1 MADAKT
7 PQHPV
12 LVIDDNESAL
22 EYYQVLLDTNGI
34 NNYVLCEDPRDVLQ
48 LVEETNPST
57 ITLDLVMP
65 DISGKELL
73 EILHEWH
80 PEIPI
85 TMITGTMEVE
95 TAVECMKIGAF
106 DYLLKPIE
114 ENRFVS
120 SLKHAMEIAELRREV
135 DILSKHVLSREL
147 EHPEAFAEIITDNSS
162 MKSIFSY
169 IEAIAPTAK
178 PVLITGESGTGKELF
193 AAVIHRLSNR
203 DGEFVPVNAAG
214 LDDTLFQD
222 TLFGHRKGAYTGADS
237 NRSGLI
243 EQAAGGTLFLDE
255 IGDLSSNSQVKLL
268 RLLQEH
274 EYYSLG
280 SDEKRTSDARV
291 IAATNVDLASK
302 ISDKKFRNDL
312 FYRLNTHHIQV
323 PALRKRLND
332 IPLLVN
338 RFIAEASESIG
349 KRAPTVPRELYTLLQ
364 TYHYPGNIR
373 ELESMIFDMVSR
385 HESKV
390 LSLTFLKDYI
400 SSHSSSETP
409 ASAVDNTQ
417 KAITYS
423 GAFPTLKEVEDF
435 FFTEALRKADG
446 NQSIAAQLLGVS
458 QSTLSRRLKN
468 Q

>member
-1 MADAKT
+1 MANPKT
-7 PQHPV
+7 PQSPV
-12 LVIDDNESAL
+12 LVIDDSETAL
-22 EYYQVLLDTNGI
+22 EYYQVLLDANGI
-34 NNYVLCEDPRDVLQ
+34 NNYVLCEDARDVLRM
-48 LVEETNPST
+48 VEEINPST

-65 DISGKELL
+65 YISGKELL
-73 EILHEWH
+73 EIIREWH

-85 TMITGTMEVE
+85 TMITGTTEVE

-106 DYLLKPIE
+106 DYLIKPIE

-120 SLKHAMEIAELRREV
+120 SLKHALEIAELRREV
-135 DILSKHVLSREL
+135 DMLSKHVLSMEL
-147 EHPEAFAEIITDNSS
+147 EFPEAFSEIITDNRS

-169 IEAIAPTAK
+169 IEAIAPTDR
-178 PVLITGESGTGKELF
+178 PVLITGESGVGKELF
-193 AAVIHRLSNR
+193 ARVIHRLSNR
-203 DGEFVPVNAAG
+203 AGEFVPVNVAG

-243 EQAAGGTLFLDE
+243 ERAAGGTLFLDE
-255 IGDLSSNSQVKLL
+255 IGDLSANSQVKLL

-280 SDEKRTSDARV
+280 SDEKRTSDARIV
-291 IAATNVDLASK
+291 AATNVDLESK

-323 PALRKRLND
+323 PALRNRLDD

-338 RFIAEASESIG
+338 HFIEETSRSID
-349 KRAPTVPRELYTLLQ
+349 KKTPTVPRELYTFLQ

-373 ELESMIFDMVSR
+373 ELESMIFDLVSR

-390 LSLTFLKDYI
+390 LSLSFLKDYI
-400 SSHSSSETP
+400 SSHSSTEVVVSTEDT
-409 ASAVDNTQ
+409 TQ
-417 KAITYS
+417 KSITYS
-423 GAFPTLKEVEDF
+423 GAFPTLKEVEKF
-435 FFTEALRKADG
+435 FFTEADSR
-446 NQSIAAQLLGVS
+446 NVS
-458 QSTLSRRLKN
+458 KELK
-468 Q
+468 